1 MPLYNHDT
9 SAGVTT
15 AYTCRAWAKLK
26 ANDNPPTVEG
36 AGGLTSFTDQG
47 TGDHQFNFNFTLSTD
62 DYSALCSCGS
72 DGGWSMAPHIYSRS
86 TILTTSIR
94 FSVNAVN
101 ASGTNYDREEFCM
114 AVIMD

>member
-1 MPLYNHDT
+1 MAFYNTDS
-9 SAGVTT
+9 SAGDTI
-15 AYTCRAWAKLK
+15 AYPCRAWANIN
-26 ANDNPPTVEG
+26 AAYNPPTVG
-36 AGGLTSFTDQG
+36 GSGGLTSFTDQG

-86 TILTTSIR
+86 TILITSIR